1 MLLYLSELPK
11 HKFDS
16 VWKNFNKIMEKFC
29 REQAEVTIE
38 IILEFSVG
46 QYLTSALL
54 DIKNFLEIL
63 SRQNYSNLTNLRN
76 STKIEKVDFL

>member
-1 MLLYLSELPK
+1 
-11 HKFDS
+11 
-16 VWKNFNKIMEKFC
+16 MEKFC

-54 DIKNFLEIL
+54 DIKNFL
-63 SRQNYSNLTNLRN
+63 
-76 STKIEKVDFL
+76 